1 MNPSHHP
8 VLLPFTA
15 LILLIATCL
24 IPTAVADN
32 PSSNTVISLYP
43 GWNCVSV
50 PRVLA
55 DGSDTGAIFRN
66 VNLANHSMWAYN
78 GSVSCWVRVT
88 DATRIRPLEG
98 FWVYSLNRT
107 DVPLTYRNDP
117 IQVPPVR
124 KLPAGWSIIGFTDRS
139 PASARDTL
147 ITVQKSWTIAI
158 PYNATRQSFETAMVN
173 GGSGEQSE
181 QRLMHPMQGYWVYMN
196 QKGDLAA
203 MGV

>member
-1 MNPSHHP
+1 MNTSLHP
-8 VLLPFTA
+8 GLLPFTA
-15 LILLIATCL
+15 LILLIATCA
-24 IPTAVADN
+24 IPAAVADTTT
-32 PSSNTVISLYP
+32 SNTAIPLYP
-43 GWNCVSV
+43 GWNCISV

-55 DGSDTGAIFRN
+55 DGSDTGAIFQS

-78 GSVSCWVRVT
+78 GSINRWARVT
-88 DATRIRPLEG
+88 DTTKIRPLEG
-98 FWVYSLNRT
+98 FWVYSFNRT

-158 PYNATRQSFETAMVN
+158 PFNAANQTFETAIVN
-173 GGSGEQSE
+173 GGSGEQSD

-196 QKGDLAA
+196 QAGDLAA
-203 MGV
+203 IGV